1 MSDHKLA
8 FIFFEIGMILCVVAM
23 ILGPI
28 GIEVWSVACSA
39 VAIFLACAGIYLAFC
54 SWDSAPEQQKRILR
68 GDDGTEAKSV
78 AVMEESGIPEE
89 EFSEE
94 KSNLVPG
101 ETFSFRPSGVEGQ
114 EKES

>member
-54 SWDSAPEQQKRILR
+54 SWDSAPEQKKKILR
-68 GDDGTEAKSV
+68 GDGTEAKSV
-78 AVMEESGIPEE
+78 AAMEGSGIPEE
-89 EFSEE
+89 EISEE

-101 ETFSFRPSGVEGQ
+101 ETFSFRPSGIDGEG
-114 EKES
+114 KES

>member
-23 ILGPI
+23 ILGSI

-54 SWDSAPEQQKRILR
+54 SWDSAPEQKRILR
-68 GDDGTEAKSV
+68 GDGTEAKSV
-78 AVMEESGIPEE
+78 AAMEGSGIPEE
-89 EFSEE
+89 KISEE